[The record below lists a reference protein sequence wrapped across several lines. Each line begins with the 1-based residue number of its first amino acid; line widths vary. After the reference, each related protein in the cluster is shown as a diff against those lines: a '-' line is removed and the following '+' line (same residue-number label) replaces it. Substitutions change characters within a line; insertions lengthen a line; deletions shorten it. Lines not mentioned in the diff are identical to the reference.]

1 MTREAAILHDVL
13 RRVAFRIGVGHAF
26 RWTTRAGAV
35 VGLIVL
41 GWALLTT
48 IFPLTL
54 PSREVAILGVGGLVI
69 GAVLS
74 ALLSRPSPLVAAR
87 VTDHR
92 LGLADRLSTAVE
104 LLGRPLPPRGLIR
117 LQIADAVVV
126 AQGVR
131 PRSAAPVTLPRDAWV
146 AVAIAVLIALWVQF
160 LQGWTIPGLPAAR
173 SVAVIHREGRTLTT
187 ISRQLETASRARGL
201 PEARRAAPGLL
212 DLGQRLQGPR
222 VTRPDALRMLQDAGR
237 QLQSAQSRVERRLGG
252 AGLRGTTGSQGTR
265 VTPSSPTGS
274 PRLQQTIQELQ
285 SLTGR
290 LRSEKDAA
298 RDDIAQRLGRISE
311 ALEQMNAPLSTR
323 RDVASARRE
332 VEQGRPGS
340 AASALGDA
348 MQDLE
353 GLERMLGDD
362 QALGDAKRQVEQSS
376 ERIAQGGPLGTG
388 QKATSQASPG
398 SEPPSQSPGPNPV
411 APASED
417 AAAPPPGPNQG
428 SLPGEGRGSRSGVPT
443 PRLGG
448 TRVEEH
454 LTGRQG
460 EGTAITRDLLA
471 PGRAGVPQLPALPVP
486 ADVAHQND
494 RAVARDPLP
503 PAYLTLIRRY
513 FETLENSR

>member
-1 MTREAAILHDVL
+1 MTREAAILNDVL
-13 RRVAFRIGVGHAF
+13 RRVAFRIGVEHAF
-26 RWTTRAGAV
+26 RWTARAAAV
-35 VGLIVL
+35 LGLIVL
-41 GWALLTT
+41 GWALLTMVL
-48 IFPLTL
+48 PLSL
-54 PSREVAILGVGGLVI
+54 PFRGVAILGLGGLVI

-74 ALLSRPSPLVAAR
+74 ALLLRPSPLVAAR
-87 VTDHR
+87 VTDRR

-117 LQIADAVVV
+117 LQITDAVVV
-126 AQGVR
+126 AQGVS
-131 PRSAAPVTLPRDAWV
+131 PRSAAPVTLPREAWA
-146 AVAIAVLIALWVQF
+146 AVAIAVVIALWVQF
-160 LQGWTIPGLPAAR
+160 FQGWTIPGLPAAR

-187 ISRQLETASRARGL
+187 ISRQLETTSRARGL
-201 PEARRAAPGLL
+201 PETRRAVPGLL
-212 DLGQRLQGPR
+212 DLGQRLQAPR
-222 VTRPDALRMLQDAGR
+222 VTRGDALRMLQDAGR

-252 AGLRGTTGSQGTR
+252 AGLQGTPGSQDAHM
-265 VTPSSPTGS
+265 TPSSPTGS
-274 PRLQQTIQELQ
+274 SRLQQTIQELQ

-290 LRSEKDAA
+290 LRSDRDAP

-353 GLERMLGDD
+353 GLERMVGDD

-376 ERIAQGGPLGTG
+376 ERIAQGGPLGPG
-388 QKATSQASPG
+388 QKAISQPSPG
-398 SEPPSQSPGPNPV
+398 SEPPSQSSGSNP
-411 APASED
+411 PTPTSED

-448 TRVEEH
+448 TRAEEH

-471 PGRAGVPQLPALPVP
+471 PGRAGAPQLPALPVP

-494 RAVARDPLP
+494 RAVAREPLP

-513 FETLENSR
+513 FETPESNR